1 MENKS
6 VEEIERLRVKAA
18 NIIKIGSII
27 SVGLAIVVALSAVI
41 SGNFFSLPLAF
52 GILIIGIIVSMVFS
66 NKPSKE
72 FKLAYKNTFVLQ
84 SLKSVFDDLEYNPER
99 GFDYNVIKNTGMMYM
114 GDRYSSND
122 YVKGKYKNINVE
134 QADVHIEEQV
144 TTTDSDGNTTTH
156 YETLFMGQWMI
167 FDFNKSFSANV
178 QVCGKRFANARRS
191 NWGKTLKYKKVEM
204 EDAEFNKIFR
214 VYAMDAHEAFYILTP
229 SLMDRIKKLSN
240 SIKGSLLLCF
250 VDNKLHVGISNNKD
264 AFEASLFKKLDESKI
279 ISNISSEIKLITN
292 FVDELNLDNDL
303 FRKEV

>member
-18 NIIKIGSII
+18 NTIKIGSII
-27 SVGLAIVVALSAVI
+27 SVGLAIVVALSAI
-41 SGNFFSLPLAF
+41 ITGNFFCLPLAF
-52 GILIIGIIVSMVFS
+52 GILIIGIIVTMVLS

-72 FKLAYKNTFVLQ
+72 FKLAYKNTFVLK

-134 QADVHIEEQV
+134 QADVHIEEKV

-167 FDFNKSFSANV
+167 FDFNKRFSANV
-178 QVCGKRFANARRS
+178 QVCGKRFTNARRS
-191 NWGKTLKYKKVEM
+191 NWGKALKYKKVEM
-204 EDAEFNKIFR
+204 EDAEFNKMFR

-240 SIKGSLLLCF
+240 SIKGSILLCF

>member
-6 VEEIERLRVKAA
+6 VEEIERLRIKAA

-52 GILIIGIIVSMVFS
+52 GILIIGIIVTMVFS

-167 FDFNKSFSANV
+167 FDFNKRFSANV
-178 QVCGKRFANARRS
+178 QVCGKGFYNAKRG
-191 NWGKTLKYKKVEM
+191 NWGSSLKYKKVEM
-204 EDAEFNKIFR
+204 EDAEFNKMFR

-240 SIKGSLLLCF
+240 SIKGSILLCF

>member
-1 MENKS
+1 
-6 VEEIERLRVKAA
+6 
-18 NIIKIGSII
+18 
-27 SVGLAIVVALSAVI
+27 
-41 SGNFFSLPLAF
+41 
-52 GILIIGIIVSMVFS
+52 MVFS

-99 GFDYNVIKNTGMMYM
+99 GFDYNVINNTGMMYM

-167 FDFNKSFSANV
+167 FDFNKSFSANL
-178 QVCGKRFANARRS
+178 QVCGKGFYNAKRG
-191 NWGKTLKYKKVEM
+191 NWGSSLKYKKVEM
-204 EDAEFNKIFR
+204 EDAEFNKMFR
-214 VYAMDAHEAFYILTP
+214 VYAVDAHEAFYILTP
-229 SLMDRIKKLSN
+229 SLMGRIKKLSN

-250 VDNKLHVGISNNKD
+250 IDNKLHIGISNNKD
-264 AFEASLFKKLDESKI
+264 AFEASVFKKLDESKI
-279 ISNISSEIKLITN
+279 IDSIASEIKLITN

-303 FRKEV
+303 FRRGV

>member
-27 SVGLAIVVALSAVI
+27 SVSLAIVVALSAVI

-52 GILIIGIIVSMVFS
+52 GILIIGIIVTMVFS

-178 QVCGKRFANARRS
+178 QVCGKRFYNAKRG
-191 NWGKTLKYKKVEM
+191 NWGSSLKYKKVEM
-204 EDAEFNKIFR
+204 EDAEFNKMFR
-214 VYAMDAHEAFYILTP
+214 VYAVDAHEAFYILTP
-229 SLMDRIKKLSN
+229 SLMGRIKKLSN

-250 VDNKLHVGISNNKD
+250 IDNKLHVGISNNKD
-264 AFEASLFKKLDESKI
+264 AFEASVFRKLDESKI
-279 ISNISSEIKLITN
+279 IDSIAGEIKLITN